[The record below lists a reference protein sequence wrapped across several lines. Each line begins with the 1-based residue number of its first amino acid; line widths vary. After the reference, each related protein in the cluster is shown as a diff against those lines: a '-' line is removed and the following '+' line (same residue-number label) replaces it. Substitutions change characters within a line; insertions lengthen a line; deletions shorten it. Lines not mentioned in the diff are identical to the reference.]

1 MRILGI
7 LVALLMTTATVFAG
21 CLTIPEEDEDAS
33 PEPGPTLGPNETDD
47 LAQPA
52 AKNDR
57 LYLHG
62 TGPDDVWMSTDADE
76 TAISVTMTFTPT
88 AEDYVLEFS
97 LTPSP
102 SRSINLTGDD
112 ARACLQLSMTT
123 LGDGPT
129 HEVAFLVDGDER
141 ASTTAPSQT
150 IDGQLCV
157 GLEGLDRIAS
167 GADVVLRV
175 TVSPE
180 PTTLSTQWEMAL
192 DGRSYL
198 DLPIETPVY
207 VDLNATEDGGASSR
221 RADGDVRTYEQNGR
235 WYAEKKITL
244 TGGTGSAGSLNA
256 DLSTGNGNV
265 DATPRADSTYR
276 IVLALQGHG
285 DTEQKARQKLDEI
298 RVDHSDDV
306 ADDTLML
313 RARATTPD
321 NRWTN
326 QSAHIDAEIP
336 TQTEVDDLSLT
347 TGNGA
352 IDATDLTGGTASFDT
367 GNGAITLAALTFDE
381 AAAESGNGQ
390 VSVQDGSYGAL
401 GVGTGNG
408 QIRVDGAHAGDLDAS
423 TGNGQIDVQGT
434 PTGGAWDL
442 ATGNGQVE
450 VTVPDTSQYGY
461 DAQGE
466 TSPYTGTVTIDLADA
481 EPVGE
486 QEAHSKHERTTDYD
500 QRQVK
505 TQITASTGNGGV
517 EIVGD

>member
-1 MRILGI
+1 MRSLGI

-47 LAQPA
+47 LTQPA

-57 LYLHG
+57 LYFHG
-62 TGPDDVWMSTDADE
+62 TGPDDVWMSTSADE
-76 TAISVTMTFTPT
+76 TAISLTTTFTPT
-88 AEDYVLEFS
+88 TDDHVLAFS
-97 LTPSP
+97 LMPSP

-157 GLEGLDRIAS
+157 ALEGLDRIAA

-175 TVSPE
+175 TVSPT

-221 RADGDVRTYEQNGR
+221 RADGDVRTYQENGR
-235 WYAEKKITL
+235 WYAEKIITL
-244 TGGTGSAGSLNA
+244 TGGTGSASLL
-256 DLSTGNGNV
+256 DVGLSTGNGHV
-265 DATPRADSTYR
+265 DAAPRADSTYR
-276 IVLALQGHG
+276 IVVELQGQG
-285 DTEQKARQKLDEI
+285 DTEQQARQKLDEI

-306 ADDTLML
+306 DDGTLLL
-313 RARATTPD
+313 RTRATTPE

-336 TQTEVDDLSLT
+336 TQIELEDLSMT

-352 IDATDLTGGTASFDT
+352 LDATDLTGGTASFDT

-390 VSVQDGSYGAL
+390 VSVQGGSYGAL
-401 GVGTGNG
+401 GIGTGNG
-408 QIRVDGAHAGDLDAS
+408 QIDVDGAHAGDLDAS

-434 PTGGAWDL
+434 PTGGAW
-442 ATGNGQVE
+442 AVSTGNGGVE
-450 VTVPDTSQYGY
+450 VVVPDSSQYGY
-461 DAQGE
+461 DAQGV
-466 TSPYTGTVTIDLADA
+466 TSPYTGTVTIDLAGT

-486 QEAHSKHERTTDYD
+486 QEDHSKHERTTDYD
-500 QRQVK
+500 RRQVK
-505 TQITASTGNGGV
+505 TQITAQTGNGGV
-517 EIVGD
+517 GIVGD